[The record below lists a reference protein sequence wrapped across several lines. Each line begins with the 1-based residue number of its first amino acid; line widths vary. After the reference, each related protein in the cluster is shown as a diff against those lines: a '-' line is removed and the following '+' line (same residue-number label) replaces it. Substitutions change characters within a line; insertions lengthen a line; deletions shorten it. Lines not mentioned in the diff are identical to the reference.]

1 MSLVYLR
8 KANKNHLEQIMNVV
22 HDAQENLNAA
32 GIDQW
37 KNGYPDRLNI
47 LSDIEQNSLYEIMF
61 EKQIAGIIAIQYTPE
76 PNYKTLSGGKWL
88 GNDNYATIHR
98 LAIDSSFAH
107 QGLGRM
113 ALTSALSLIRER
125 QITSVRVDTHRKN
138 RRVQHLV
145 TELDFKYRGVIH
157 IVDPHGDLDNDAYEL
172 IME

>member
-1 MSLVYLR
+1 MSLIYLR
-8 KANKNHLEQIMNVV
+8 KANRDHLEQIMNVV

-37 KNGYPDRLNI
+37 KNGYPDKFNI
-47 LSDIEQNSLYEIMF
+47 LSDIDQNSLYEIMF
-61 EKQIAGIIAIQYTPE
+61 EKQIAGIITIQDIPE

-88 GNDNYATIHR
+88 GSDNYATIHR
-98 LAIDSSFAH
+98 LAIDSSFSH
-107 QGLGRM
+107 QGLGKM
-113 ALTSALSLIRER
+113 ALISALSLIREQ

-138 RRVQHLV
+138 QRVQHLV
-145 TELDFKYRGVIH
+145 TQLGFKYRGVIH